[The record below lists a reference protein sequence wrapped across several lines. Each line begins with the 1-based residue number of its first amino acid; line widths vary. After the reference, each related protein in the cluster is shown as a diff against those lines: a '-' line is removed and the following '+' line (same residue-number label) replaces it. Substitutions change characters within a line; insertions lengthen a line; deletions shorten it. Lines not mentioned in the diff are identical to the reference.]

1 MNLEPFDFSKKINK
15 IDLYQHLCY
24 YHNEADNNM
33 HMIDENKRL
42 AFSNFKEIY
51 HLLRDEYNEYN
62 KVKNYDYIHSNS
74 LYINYVE
81 NIRDAYVKPTNVNSY
96 KMLHSNLYDIQDY
109 MRYDFNEIFCLSDKY
124 KFDINNIDGYLGKMC
139 CIELKNYNVYVG
151 TVDIKLSNPIEDKSE
166 SISILFLGSWKQ
178 IDIKDIDKIK
188 IIED

>member
-1 MNLEPFDFSKKINK
+1 MNLKPFDFSKNINK

-33 HMIDENKRL
+33 HMIDKNRRL

-51 HLLRDEYNEYN
+51 HQLRDEYNEYS

-96 KMLHSNLYDIQDY
+96 EMLHSNLYDIQDY
-109 MRYDFNEIFCLSDKY
+109 MTYDFNEIFCLGDEY
-124 KFDINNIDGYLGKMC
+124 KVDINSMYNYIGKIC
-139 CIELKNYNVYVG
+139 CVELKNYNVYVG
-151 TVDIKLSNPIEDKSE
+151 QVNIILSDSIEDRVE

-178 IDIKDIDKIK
+178 INISDIDKIK
-188 IIED
+188 ILED